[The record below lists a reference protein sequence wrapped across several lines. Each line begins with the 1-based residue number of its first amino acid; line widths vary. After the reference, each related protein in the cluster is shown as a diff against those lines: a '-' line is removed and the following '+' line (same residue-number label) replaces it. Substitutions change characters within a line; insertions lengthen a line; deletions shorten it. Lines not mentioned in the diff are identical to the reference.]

1 MTLEQ
6 AADEIAA
13 AASNESTQA
22 ERQLDLA
29 ATEAAEAAAAE
40 ANEPAGGEPGQG
52 DPANGQSG
60 DQVAAN
66 EPQQGEGQPGTPEG
80 GAAQPTNGQALQAQ
94 QDLAAAEAAFSGEAE
109 DLSEILDPLQ
119 AAAADAAA
127 AQLEAMLSG
136 EPAAGDQP
144 YSAAEQAAGQQLA
157 RRLDELDRQLAAAAA
172 AAENPEGQ
180 PQPGQPQP
188 GQPQSGQPIDSLA
201 QAARDARAA
210 LAQSRQA
217 AQQQAL
223 QALNQPGQQQLAD
236 NFSEAPDG
244 GEFDVTAVDRQ
255 ENLNW
260 GRLRKQSAED
270 VARGRSERISEAYRL
285 SVEAYFRVLAE
296 RAQQK

>member
-1 MTLEQ
+1 
-6 AADEIAA
+6 
-13 AASNESTQA
+13 
-22 ERQLDLA
+22 
-29 ATEAAEAAAAE
+29 
-40 ANEPAGGEPGQG
+40 
-52 DPANGQSG
+52 
-60 DQVAAN
+60 
-66 EPQQGEGQPGTPEG
+66 
-80 GAAQPTNGQALQAQ
+80 
-94 QDLAAAEAAFSGEAE
+94 
-109 DLSEILDPLQ
+109 
-119 AAAADAAA
+119 
-127 AQLEAMLSG
+127 MLSG

-172 AAENPEGQ
+172 AAENPE
-180 PQPGQPQP
+180 GQPQP